1 MLVVGSGG
9 VGSAIAAIAERRSFF
24 DHMALADRDG
34 DRARR
39 AVSGLEDRD
48 RFSSLQLDAS
58 DPQGIVAAA
67 QQTGADVIVNAAD
80 PRLNPQIFSAAFEA
94 RCTYLDMAMTLS
106 EPHPERPYEEP
117 GVKLGDGQFAR
128 ARTLAESAVYSRS
141 SGSASNR
148 VSPTSSPAT
157 RPITSF
163 HRSTRSVFA
172 TGQTSS
178 SRATLS
184 PRRSRSGRPSR
195 SV

>member
-58 DPQGIVAAA
+58 DPQAIVAAA
-67 QQTGADVIVNAAD
+67 RETGADVVVNAAD

-106 EPHPERPYEEP
+106 
-117 GVKLGDGQFAR
+117 
-128 ARTLAESAVYSRS
+128 
-141 SGSASNR
+141 
-148 VSPTSSPAT
+148 
-157 RPITSF
+157 
-163 HRSTRSVFA
+163 
-172 TGQTSS
+172 
-178 SRATLS
+178 
-184 PRRSRSGRPSR
+184 
-195 SV
+195 